1 MIAVSLGFAPAA
13 FAASHREAPLI
24 TETPKLDGTDLYLFR
39 SYESGRS
46 SFVTAIAN
54 YQGLQDPFGGP
65 NYFTM
70 DPNAVYDINID
81 NQGTGSPSIAFRF
94 SRAMSTNSCN

>member
-1 MIAVSLGFAPAA
+1 MKLIPVDALALAVSLGFAPAA

-39 SYESGRS
+39 SYKSGRS

-65 NYFTM
+65 T
-70 DPNAVYDINID
+70 
-81 NQGTGSPSIAFRF
+81 TSLWTRT
-94 SRAMSTNSCN
+94 RL